1 MNPMSRN
8 TQHQSGNSRP
18 DSVIVVGAGIIGA
31 TTALY
36 LALEG
41 VRVTLVER
49 NRPGWGA
56 SGRNAGYIS
65 MITRSGG
72 PQLELAQLSRTLYSE
87 LANEIDDF
95 EFRDNGALVYYY
107 EEQLPLIE
115 GFVQRR
121 QADGLPMEI
130 VDGDRARELCPLL
143 PEDVQ
148 GAIHSK
154 SDCYVHPEKLVE
166 ALTAKAVE
174 HGAKVVIDDV
184 VELDIRD
191 GRCTGVRTA
200 TGHLSADAVALTAG
214 SWTASVLEK
223 AGLPFNL
230 LHMRMQMAE
239 TSPIPERFGV
249 AAYGPS
255 LFHEYAFVR
264 ELPGYDDDIVLHP
277 LQHIMPEVGLL
288 ELFCQR
294 ADGRLWLGCPIEF
307 VDGPDASPDPT
318 VAGMAQ
324 IFGVLGDHI
333 PALQHIPVERT
344 WGGIAPQTGDGLPV
358 LDCIASVPG
367 LFVGAG
373 HAYGATVGPGS
384 GRVMADLILGRAPQL
399 DITPFRYDRP
409 AVTQGMARAVSL

>member
-1 MNPMSRN
+1 MS
-8 TQHQSGNSRP
+8 NSSSTVNEAAAP
-18 DSVIVVGAGIIGA
+18 ASAIIVGAGILGA
-31 TTALY
+31 ATALF
-36 LALEG
+36 LAREG
-41 VRVTLVER
+41 VAVRIVER
-49 NRPGWGA
+49 QHAGWGA

-72 PQLELAQLSRTLYSE
+72 PQLELANLSRSLYSQLAEE
-87 LANEIDDF
+87 LDDF
-95 EFRDNGALVYYY
+95 EFQPNGALVYYY

-115 GFVQRR
+115 GFVKKR
-121 QADGLPMEI
+121 QEDGLPMEI
-130 VDGDRARELCPLL
+130 VSGDRARELCPLL
-143 PEDVQ
+143 PEDVV
-148 GAIHSK
+148 GGIHSK
-154 SDCYVHPEKLVE
+154 SDCYLHPGKLVD
-166 ALTAKAVE
+166 ALMNAAIKL
-174 HGAKVVIDDV
+174 GAELIDADVTELV
-184 VELDIRD
+184 VED
-191 GRCTGVRTA
+191 GRCVGVRTA
-200 TGHLSADAVALTAG
+200 RTDIRADVVAVTAG
-214 SWTASVLEK
+214 SWTAAILEK
-223 AGLPFNL
+223 AGLPFNV

-239 TSPIPERFGV
+239 TAPIEERFNV

-288 ELFCQR
+288 ELICQR

-324 IFGVLGDHI
+324 TFGVLGDHV

-358 LDCIASVPG
+358 MSDVPSVPG
-367 LFVGAG
+367 LFVGSG

-384 GRVMADLILGRAPQL
+384 ARVLADIILGRVPGL
-399 DITPFRYDRP
+399 DASPFRYDRP
-409 AVTQGMARAVSL
+409 AITEGMARSVSLG

>member
-1 MNPMSRN
+1 MPSIDRN
-8 TQHQSGNSRP
+8 RGSRP
-18 DSVIVVGAGIIGA
+18 TSVIIVGAGIIGA
-31 TTALY
+31 ATALY
-36 LALEG
+36 LAREG
-41 VRVTLVER
+41 VAVTLVER
-49 NRPGWGA
+49 HRPGWGA

-72 PQLELAQLSRTLYSE
+72 PQLELAKLSRSLYSE
-87 LANEIDDF
+87 LAEELGDF
-95 EFRDNGALVYYY
+95 EFQANGALVYYY

-121 QADGLPMEI
+121 QADGLPIDI

-143 PEDVQ
+143 PEDVV
-148 GAIHSK
+148 GGIHSH
-154 SDCYVHPEKLVE
+154 SDCYIHPEKLTE
-166 ALTAKAVE
+166 ALTARAVE
-174 HGAKVVIDDV
+174 FGAKVVIDDV
-184 VELDIRD
+184 VELDLRD
-191 GRCTGVRTA
+191 GRCTGVRTGSQVLA
-200 TGHLSADAVALTAG
+200 ADAVALTAG
-214 SWTASVLEK
+214 SWTAALMEK

-239 TSPIPERFGV
+239 TAPITERFTV

-277 LQHIMPEVGLL
+277 LHHIMPEVGLL
-288 ELFCQR
+288 ELVCQR

-324 IFGVLGDHI
+324 TFGVLGDHV

-358 LDCIASVPG
+358 MDQVASIPG
-367 LFVGAG
+367 LFIGAG

-384 GRVMADLILGRAPQL
+384 ARVLANLILGREQPL
-399 DITPFRYDRP
+399 DITAFRYDRP
-409 AVTQGMARAVSL
+409 AVTQGMARAVGLG

>member
-1 MNPMSRN
+1 MPSLDRN
-8 TQHQSGNSRP
+8 GGSRP
-18 DSVIVVGAGIIGA
+18 TSVIIVGAGIIGA
-31 TTALY
+31 ATALY
-36 LALEG
+36 LAREG
-41 VRVTLVER
+41 VAVTLVER
-49 NRPGWGA
+49 HRPGWGA

-72 PQLELAQLSRTLYSE
+72 PQLELAKLSRSLYSE
-87 LANEIDDF
+87 LAEELGDF
-95 EFRDNGALVYYY
+95 EFQANGALVYYY

-121 QADGLPMEI
+121 QADGLPIDI

-143 PEDVQ
+143 PEDVV
-148 GAIHSK
+148 GGIHSH
-154 SDCYVHPEKLVE
+154 SDCYIHPEKLTE
-166 ALTAKAVE
+166 ALTARAVE
-174 HGAKVVIDDV
+174 FGAKVVIDDV
-184 VELDIRD
+184 VELDLRD
-191 GRCTGVRTA
+191 GRCTGVRTGSQVLA
-200 TGHLSADAVALTAG
+200 ADAVALTAG
-214 SWTASVLEK
+214 SWTAALMEK

-239 TSPIPERFGV
+239 TAPITERFTV

-277 LQHIMPEVGLL
+277 LHHIMPEVGLL
-288 ELFCQR
+288 ELVCQR

-324 IFGVLGDHI
+324 TFGVLGDHV

-358 LDCIASVPG
+358 MDQVASIPG
-367 LFVGAG
+367 LFIGAG

-384 GRVMADLILGRAPQL
+384 ARVLANLILGREQPL
-399 DITPFRYDRP
+399 DITAFRYDRP
-409 AVTQGMARAVSL
+409 AVTQGMARAVGLG